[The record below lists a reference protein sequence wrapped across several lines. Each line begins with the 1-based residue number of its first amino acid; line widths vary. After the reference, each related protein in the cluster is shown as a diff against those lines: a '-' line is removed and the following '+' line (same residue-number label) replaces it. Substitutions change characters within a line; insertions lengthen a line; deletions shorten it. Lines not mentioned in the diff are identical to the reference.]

1 MKYRTKPFEIEAVQ
15 WKGYNVSEIKNFV
28 GKTENGED
36 GFLLPDEITGVW
48 DDPHVW
54 DYLQKVWVP
63 VNLKDYVI
71 RGMKREYYPCEQ
83 EVFEAKYEP
92 MYNTGGV
99 IKNPVQFVSDNG
111 FVIPRK
117 KLTDD
122 NEE

>member
-1 MKYRTKPFEIEAVQ
+1 
-15 WKGYNVSEIKNFV
+15 
-28 GKTENGED
+28 
-36 GFLLPDEITGVW
+36 
-48 DDPHVW
+48 
-54 DYLQKVWVP
+54 
-63 VNLKDYVI
+63 
-71 RGMKREYYPCEQ
+71 MKREYYPCEQ

-111 FVIPRK
+111 FVVPRK